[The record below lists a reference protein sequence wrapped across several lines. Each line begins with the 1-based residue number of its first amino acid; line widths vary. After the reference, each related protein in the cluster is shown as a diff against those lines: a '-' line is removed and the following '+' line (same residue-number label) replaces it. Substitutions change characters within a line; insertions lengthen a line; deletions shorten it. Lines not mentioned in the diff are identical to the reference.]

1 MISFD
6 LYGDPIPQKRARHSR
21 VNGRMMTFNPQKL
34 EREQIQWQIKSQ
46 FKEEPFTI
54 PLALDLIFLM
64 PIPASSSATKKKQMA
79 NGLIAH
85 TKKPDL
91 DNLCKFYLDAMNN
104 LVFKDDSQVIEI
116 RMKKIY
122 SSTPGTTIR
131 VIPMASDK
139 RELLY
144 ENCARD
150 FR

>member
-6 LYGDPIPQKRARHSR
+6 LYGPPIAQKRARHSR
-21 VNGRMMTFNPQKL
+21 VNGHMRTFNPQKT
-34 EREQIQWQIKSQ
+34 EREQVQWQIKSQ
-46 FKEEPFTI
+46 FRGEPLTI
-54 PLALDLIFLM
+54 PIALDLIFLM
-64 PIPASSSATKKKQMA
+64 PIAESTTNTKKKQMA

-91 DNLCKFYLDAMNN
+91 DNLAKFILDAMNN

-122 SSTPGTTIR
+122 STSPGTVIR
-131 VIPMASDK
+131 VIPMASEK

>member
-6 LYGDPIPQKRARHSR
+6 LYGDPTPQKRARHSR
-21 VNGRMMTFNPQKL
+21 INGRIRTFNPQKS

-46 FKEEPFTI
+46 FKEDPFTI
-54 PLALDLIFLM
+54 PLALDMIFLM
-64 PIPASSSATKKKQMA
+64 PIPESSSGIKKKQMA

-91 DNLCKFYLDAMNN
+91 DNLAKFILDAMNN

-122 SSTPGTTIR
+122 SSKPGTVVRI
-131 VIPMASDK
+131 IPMAGEK